1 MNGGIMAKPNIAIKD
16 IESALKFRRAMK
28 SFDASKKINKEDI
41 TLILEAIRLTPT
53 SYGFEPFNVI
63 VAQDADFRK
72 KLEKAAGVNA
82 AKFTAS
88 HLLIFTAKT
97 GEELTRKDGHIDHML
112 RDVAQMN
119 AIVRTGYKTFWKK
132 WVKTDFKIFGDNEKL
147 HQWAARQAYIALG
160 FAMMTAAERGID
172 SCAMEGFSIDKLAE
186 ILEELK
192 LIDREKD
199 LPVVM
204 LALGYGNKEPHS
216 QTRRDINEIIKY
228 C

>member
-1 MNGGIMAKPNIAIKD
+1 MAKPNIAIKD

-28 SFDASKKINKEDI
+28 SFDASKKII

-53 SYGFEPFNVI
+53 SYGLEPFNVI
-63 VAQDADFRK
+63 VAQDTDFRK

-132 WVKTDFKIFGDNEKL
+132 WAKNDFQIFGDNEKL

-160 FAMMTAAERGID
+160 FAMMTAD
-172 SCAMEGFSIDKLAE
+172 SR
-186 ILEELK
+186 
-192 LIDREKD
+192 LINLR
-199 LPVVM
+199 
-204 LALGYGNKEPHS
+204 
-216 QTRRDINEIIKY
+216 KY
-228 C
+228 WKNLS

>member
-1 MNGGIMAKPNIAIKD
+1 MAKPNIAIKD
-16 IESALKFRRAMK
+16 IELALKFRRAMK
-28 SFDASKKINKEDI
+28 NFDASKKINKEDI

-132 WVKTDFKIFGDNEKL
+132 WAKTDFKIFGDNEKL

>member
-132 WVKTDFKIFGDNEKL
+132 WAKTDFKIFGDNEKL

>member
-1 MNGGIMAKPNIAIKD
+1 MAKPNIAIKD

>member
-1 MNGGIMAKPNIAIKD
+1 MAKPNIAIKD

-132 WVKTDFKIFGDNEKL
+132 WAKTDFKIFGDNEKL

-204 LALGYGNKEPHS
+204 LALGYSNKEPHP

>member
-1 MNGGIMAKPNIAIKD
+1 MAKPNIAIKD

-112 RDVAQMN
+112 RDVAYMN
-119 AIVRTGYKTFWKK
+119 VVVRTGYKTFWKK
-132 WVKTDFKIFGDNEKL
+132 WAKTDFKIFGDNEKL

-204 LALGYGNKEPHS
+204 LALGYSNKDPHP

>member
-1 MNGGIMAKPNIAIKD
+1 MAKPNIAIKD

-28 SFDASKKINKEDI
+28 SFDASKKINEEDI
-41 TLILEAIRLTPT
+41 ELILEVIRLTPT

-97 GEELTRKDGHIDHML
+97 GEELTRKDGHINHML

-132 WVKTDFKIFGDNEKL
+132 WAKTDFKILGDDDKL
-147 HQWAARQAYIALG
+147 HQWASRQAYIALG

-192 LIDREKD
+192 LIDREKE

>member
-132 WVKTDFKIFGDNEKL
+132 WAKTDFKIFGDNEKL

-186 ILEELK
+186 TLEELK

>member
-1 MNGGIMAKPNIAIKD
+1 MAKPNIAIKD

-28 SFDASKKINKEDI
+28 SFDASKKINEEDI
-41 TLILEAIRLTPT
+41 ELILEAIRLTPT

-112 RDVAQMN
+112 RDVAYMN
-119 AIVRTGYKTFWKK
+119 VVVRTGYKTFWKK
-132 WVKTDFKIFGDNEKL
+132 WAKTDFKIFGDNEKL

-192 LIDREKD
+192 LIDREKE

>member
-1 MNGGIMAKPNIAIKD
+1 MAKPNIAIKD

-28 SFDASKKINKEDI
+28 SFDASKKINEEDI
-41 TLILEAIRLTPT
+41 ELILEAIRLTPT

-72 KLEKAAGVNA
+72 ELEKAAGVNA

-97 GEELTRKDGHIDHML
+97 GQELTRKDGHIDHML

-132 WVKTDFKIFGDNEKL
+132 WAKTDFKIFGDNEKL

-172 SCAMEGFSIDKLAE
+172 SCAMEGFSIDKLAKT
-186 ILEELK
+186 LEELK
-192 LIDREKD
+192 LINREKD

>member
-1 MNGGIMAKPNIAIKD
+1 MAKPNIAIKD

-28 SFDASKKINKEDI
+28 NFDASKKINKEDI

-82 AKFTAS
+82 ARFTAS
-88 HLLIFTAKT
+88 YLLIFTAKT
-97 GEELTRKDGHIDHML
+97 GQELTQKDGHIDHML

-132 WVKTDFKIFGDNEKL
+132 WAKTDFKIFGDNEKL

-204 LALGYGNKEPHS
+204 LALG
-216 QTRRDINEIIKY
+216 
-228 C
+228 

>member
-1 MNGGIMAKPNIAIKD
+1 MNGGIMAKPNISIKD

-132 WVKTDFKIFGDNEKL
+132 WAKTDFKIFGDNEKL

>member
-16 IESALKFRRAMK
+16 IESALKFRRAIK

-41 TLILEAIRLTPT
+41 EIILEAIRLTPT

-63 VAQDADFRK
+63 VAQDTDFRK
-72 KLEKAAGVNA
+72 KIEKAAGVNA

-112 RDVAQMN
+112 RDIAQMN

-132 WVKTDFKIFGDNEKL
+132 WAKTDFKIFGDNEKL

-204 LALGYGNKEPHS
+204 LALGYGNKEPHP

>member
-112 RDVAQMN
+112 RDVAYMN
-119 AIVRTGYKTFWKK
+119 VVVRTGYKTFWKK
-132 WVKTDFKIFGDNEKL
+132 WAKTDFKIFGDNEKL

-204 LALGYGNKEPHS
+204 LALGYSNKEPHP

>member
-132 WVKTDFKIFGDNEKL
+132 WAKTDFKIFGDNEKL

-172 SCAMEGFSIDKLAE
+172 LCAMEGFSIDKLAE

-204 LALGYGNKEPHS
+204 LALGYSNKEPHP

>member
-1 MNGGIMAKPNIAIKD
+1 MAKPNIAIKD
-16 IESALKFRRAMK
+16 IELALKFRRAMK
-28 SFDASKKINKEDI
+28 NFDVSKKINEEDI

-132 WVKTDFKIFGDNEKL
+132 WAKTDFKIFGDNEKL

>member
-132 WVKTDFKIFGDNEKL
+132 WAKTDFKIFGDNEKL

-204 LALGYGNKEPHS
+204 LALGYSNKEPHP

>member
-53 SYGFEPFNVI
+53 SYGLEPFNVI
-63 VAQDADFRK
+63 VAQDTDFRK

-132 WVKTDFKIFGDNEKL
+132 WAKNDFQIFGDNEKL

-192 LIDREKD
+192 LIREKD

>member
-28 SFDASKKINKEDI
+28 SFDASKKINEEDI
-41 TLILEAIRLTPT
+41 ELILEAIRLTPT

-72 KLEKAAGVNA
+72 ELEKAAGVNA

-97 GEELTRKDGHIDHML
+97 GQELTRKDGHIDHML

-132 WVKTDFKIFGDNEKL
+132 WAKTDFKIFGDNEKL

-172 SCAMEGFSIDKLAE
+172 SCAMEGFSIDKLAKT
-186 ILEELK
+186 LEELK

>member
-1 MNGGIMAKPNIAIKD
+1 MAKPNIAIKD

-28 SFDASKKINKEDI
+28 SFDVSKKINKEDI

-112 RDVAQMN
+112 RDVAYMN
-119 AIVRTGYKTFWKK
+119 AVVRTGYKTFWKK
-132 WVKTDFKIFGDNEKL
+132 WAKTDFKIFGDNEKL

>member
-41 TLILEAIRLTPT
+41 ELILEAIRLTPT

-72 KLEKAAGVNA
+72 ELEKAAGVNA

-132 WVKTDFKIFGDNEKL
+132 WAKTDFKILGDDDKL

-192 LIDREKD
+192 LIDREKE

>member
-1 MNGGIMAKPNIAIKD
+1 MAKPNISIKD

-132 WVKTDFKIFGDNEKL
+132 WAKTDFKIFGDNEKL

>member
-53 SYGFEPFNVI
+53 SYGLEPFNVI
-63 VAQDADFRK
+63 VAQDTDFRK

-97 GEELTRKDGHIDHML
+97 GEELTREDGHIDHML
-112 RDVAQMN
+112 RDVAYMN
-119 AIVRTGYKTFWKK
+119 AVIRTGYKTFWKK
-132 WVKTDFKIFGDNEKL
+132 WAKTDFKIFGDNEKL

-192 LIDREKD
+192 LIDREKE

>member
-1 MNGGIMAKPNIAIKD
+1 MAKPNIAIKD

-132 WVKTDFKIFGDNEKL
+132 WAKTDFKIFGDNEKL

-160 FAMMTAAERGID
+160 FAMMAAAERGID

-204 LALGYGNKEPHS
+204 LALGYSNKEPHP

>member
-1 MNGGIMAKPNIAIKD
+1 MAKPNIAIKD

-112 RDVAQMN
+112 RDVAYMN
-119 AIVRTGYKTFWKK
+119 VVVRTGYKTFWKK
-132 WVKTDFKIFGDNEKL
+132 WAKTDFKIFGDNEKL

-204 LALGYGNKEPHS
+204 LALGYSNKEPHP

>member
-1 MNGGIMAKPNIAIKD
+1 MAKPNIAIKD
-16 IESALKFRRAMK
+16 IELALKFRRAMK
-28 SFDASKKINKEDI
+28 NFDASKKINEEDI

-132 WVKTDFKIFGDNEKL
+132 WAKTDFKIFGDNEKL

>member
-1 MNGGIMAKPNIAIKD
+1 MAKPNIAIKD

-28 SFDASKKINKEDI
+28 NFDASKKINKEDI

-82 AKFTAS
+82 ARFTAS
-88 HLLIFTAKT
+88 YLLIFTAKT
-97 GEELTRKDGHIDHML
+97 GQELTQKDGHIDHML

-132 WVKTDFKIFGDNEKL
+132 WAKTDFKIFGDNEKL

-186 ILEELK
+186 INL
-192 LIDREKD
+192 R
-199 LPVVM
+199 
-204 LALGYGNKEPHS
+204 
-216 QTRRDINEIIKY
+216 KY
-228 C
+228 WKNLS

>member
-1 MNGGIMAKPNIAIKD
+1 MAKPNIAIKD

-97 GEELTRKDGHIDHML
+97 GEELTRKDGHIDHSHIDHML
-112 RDVAQMN
+112 RDVAYMN
-119 AIVRTGYKTFWKK
+119 AVVRTGYKTFWKK
-132 WVKTDFKIFGDNEKL
+132 WAKTDFKIFGDNEKL

-204 LALGYGNKEPHS
+204 LALGYSNKEPHP